1 MLLQNVEF
9 QFSEY
14 NSIYKLIVPKENFL
28 RKINDLIDFSVV
40 SD

>member
-14 NSIYKLIVPKENFL
+14 NSIYKLIVTKENFL